1 MSNANG
7 TGGVPKPWSLLS
19 TGWTSVGMV
28 KMAHEHRPWDAGTA
42 RGTGGIAEQ
51 RQYEVFA

>member
-51 RQYEVFA
+51 R